1 MEYNNHYLTNVI
13 FRVDFVS
20 GIEQIKT
27 NLHPDVKANCIK
39 NFPIAESIEMTKRG
53 KNQFFPRK
61 RRYNCQL

>member
-20 GIEQIKT
+20 GIEQLKT

-39 NFPIAESIEMTKRG
+39 NFPIAESIEMTKKEVKINSSPETSG
-53 KNQFFPRK
+53 PR
-61 RRYNCQL
+61 